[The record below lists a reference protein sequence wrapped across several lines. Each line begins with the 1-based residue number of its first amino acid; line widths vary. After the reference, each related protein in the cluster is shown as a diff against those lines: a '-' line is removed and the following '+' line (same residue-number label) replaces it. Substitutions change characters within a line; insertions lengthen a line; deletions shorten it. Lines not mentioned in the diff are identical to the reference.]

1 MSINTMKLALE
12 ALENASPA
20 AWASRVD
27 SDTMKSIW
35 RKHAEALEGLQK
47 LLAELDNA
55 ACKSVQKRLEAQQ
68 PATGEPV
75 WCVATGE
82 RVNGEE
88 TYTHHDAYVP
98 LADCFTLYT
107 HQAPS
112 VPATAEPVAW
122 LDEMLADTREVFDAN
137 GSETPQAVR
146 DVIEYVASWVTV
158 YREKNHPAP
167 SVPDGL
173 QWFTVAEHGLPEVG
187 EVVVGGLWYTD
198 PWLKPECAT
207 SFMWGQCRVVDT
219 KHRDF
224 KDGKQWLTFGPSHNQ
239 ITHWARLNPP
249 SMLAANTHPAP
260 SVPND
265 HQIAAL
271 VNKVRD
277 IARTFHDHQSLRERI
292 AIELVPAL
300 KVTQEVKSNA
310 ERWRHAIADGENQSM
325 NFLDIFDDWG
335 GDGDFVEA
343 FDAAMLAAKERP

>member
-1 MSINTMKLALE
+1 MSIELKRMTP
-12 ALENASPA
+12 SRA
-20 AWASRVD
+20 AYFMERF
-27 SDTMKSIW
+27 K
-35 RKHAEALEGLQK
+35 REEK
-47 LLAELDNA
+47 LLGPNEQA
-55 ACKSVQKRLEAQQ
+55 ALTYVIDMLEKATAIQQEEAQQ
-68 PATGEPV
+68 PATPEPAGYLYDFKYDDEIARD
-75 WCVATGE
+75 W
-82 RVNGEE
+82 
-88 TYTHHDAYVP
+88 
-98 LADCFTLYT
+98 FT
-107 HQAPS
+107 QNIDEIQFR
-112 VPATAEPVAW
+112 PATCLNIRPLYA
-122 LDEMLADTREVFDAN
+122 
-137 GSETPQAVR
+137 
-146 DVIEYVASWVTV
+146 
-158 YREKNHPAP
+158 HPAP

-207 SFMWGQCRVVDT
+207 SFMWGQCRVVGT

-277 IARTFHDHQSLRERI
+277 IARMFHDHQSLRERI
-292 AIELVPAL
+292 AIELVPAI

-310 ERWRHAIADGENQSM
+310 ERWRHAISDGGNQSM
-325 NFLDIFDDWG
+325 SFIDIFNGWD